1 MFTKPDKFQDVQRT
15 PSRDDELRDQY
26 PRSQPHPA
34 RSFESAPAMR
44 IGKTLVVKGEVTAS
58 EDVLILG
65 RVEGTIV
72 VEDHILTIGKGAM
85 IEAEVKA
92 HSVVVEGQVTGN
104 VEASEQLEISPDGVV
119 IGNVKTP
126 SLVIRDGATLKGSV
140 DMDADRPRPVPK
152 PAPPEEAPQ
161 AQEEQE
167 EKASPFKRPRDAEAP
182 AAAK

>member
-15 PSRDDELRDQY
+15 PSRDDELRDQF

-34 RSFESAPAMR
+34 RSFESAPVMR
-44 IGKTLVVKGEVTAS
+44 IGNTVVVKGEVSAA
-58 EDVLILG
+58 EDLLILG
-65 RVEGTIV
+65 RVEGNIV
-72 VEDHILTIGKGAM
+72 VQNHTLIIGKGAV
-85 IEAEVKA
+85 IEAEITA

-104 VEASEQLEISPDGVV
+104 VEASEQLEVSPDGVV

-140 DMDADRPRPVPK
+140 DMDANRPRPEPK
-152 PAPPEEAPQ
+152 PEPKK
-161 AQEEQE
+161 QEEIIPSE
-167 EKASPFKRPRDAEAP
+167 DKASPFKRARDAEEP

>member
-15 PSRDDELRDQY
+15 PSRNDELRDQF

-34 RSFESAPAMR
+34 RSFESAPVMR
-44 IGKTLVVKGEVTAS
+44 IGNTVVVKGEVSAA
-58 EDVLILG
+58 EDLLILG
-65 RVEGTIV
+65 RVEGNIV
-72 VEDHILTIGKGAM
+72 VQNHTLIIGKGAV
-85 IEAEVKA
+85 IEAEITA

-104 VEASEQLEISPDGVV
+104 VDASEQLEVSPDGVV

-140 DMDADRPRPVPK
+140 DMDANRPRPVPK
-152 PAPPEEAPQ
+152 PEPPAEPK
-161 AQEEQE
+161 E
-167 EKASPFKRPRDAEAP
+167 EKEEKSSPFKRAREAEEQ